1 MVKARADAASRRG
14 PQWLHAA
21 IDLYGVALS
30 SPSSQQVR
38 VIGSNMVRIALTLT
52 LTLTLTLNLTLP

>member
-1 MVKARADAASRRG
+1 MVKAQADAASRRG

-38 VIGSNMVRIALTLT
+38 VIG
-52 LTLTLTLNLTLP
+52 